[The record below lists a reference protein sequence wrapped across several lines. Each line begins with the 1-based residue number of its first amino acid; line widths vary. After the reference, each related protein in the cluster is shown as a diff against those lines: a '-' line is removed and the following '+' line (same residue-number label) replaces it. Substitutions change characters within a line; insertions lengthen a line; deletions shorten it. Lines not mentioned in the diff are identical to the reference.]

1 VLSVRAQILELLGD
15 EREPRPTVADV
26 AQALAPGSVAPARL
40 EGVDVAVVRL
50 VDGRLCVV
58 PDQCPHD
65 GGRISDGWV
74 EGDRLVCARHGWEID
89 PCARPCPV
97 RLSSP

>member
-1 VLSVRAQILELLGD
+1 MLSVRAQILELVGD
-15 EREPRPTVADV
+15 DREPRPTVAEV
-26 AQALAPGSVAPARL
+26 AQTLPAGAVAPARIDDM
-40 EGVDVAVVRL
+40 DVAVVRL

-74 EGDRLVCARHGWEID
+74 DGDRLVCARHGWEID
-89 PCARPCPV
+89 PCNRPCP
-97 RLSSP
+97 LKL

>member
-1 VLSVRAQILELLGD
+1 VLSVRAQILELVGD
-15 EREPRPTVADV
+15 DREPRPTVAEV
-26 AQALAPGSVAPARL
+26 AAALPAGSVAPARL
-40 EGVDVAVVRL
+40 DDLDVAVVRL

-74 EGDRLVCARHGWEID
+74 DGDRLVCARHGWEID
-89 PCARPCPV
+89 PCNRPCPL
-97 RLSSP
+97 RL